1 MAKKNIENR
10 LLAVIRIRGRTNV
23 RQSITET
30 LNRLNLKRVNNLVLL
45 YANKSS
51 MGMIKKCESF
61 VTYGEISDEMLSKL
75 VQKKE
80 AKLDESQLAELMHGK
95 KGAKELGLKVP
106 FAMKPPR
113 KGYEPIKK
121 SYSIGG
127 ALGYRGEEINELIGR
142 MI

>member
-10 LLAVIRIRGRTNV
+10 LLAIIRIRGRTNV
-23 RQSITET
+23 RQSIAET
-30 LNRLNLKRVNNLVLL
+30 MKRLNLKRVNNLALL

-61 VTYGEISDEMLSKL
+61 VTYGEISEEMLSKL
-75 VQKKE
+75 MQKKG
-80 AKLDESQLAELMHGK
+80 AKLEASQLAELMQGK
-95 KGAKELGLKVP
+95 KSAKELGMRVP

-127 ALGYRGEEINELIGR
+127 ALGYRGEEINKLIGR